1 MAAVTG
7 HLVMIG
13 CAKLTDL
20 ACDAAIWCKLAML
33 IQLAVPVL
41 DHVVMICA

>member
-1 MAAVTG
+1 MVSVFFFSSTSAFSSSMAAVTG

-20 ACDAAIWCKLAML
+20 VCDAAI
-33 IQLAVPVL
+33 
-41 DHVVMICA
+41 